1 MKRYRIRRS
10 RHSSLRR
17 QGVAVRRVRGGR
29 SFPQIRRPSS
39 RTGFGSETPHDPR
52 SASPPSGPAE
62 PLLIL
67 DAQAR
72 VQLWSRSAARRFHL
86 SAQEAVGNPISA
98 ILSAP
103 ERRLLS
109 RGLSHIRNAD
119 AGFVRLPAPVAS
131 TFFPELTLT
140 ALSSGNGDSA
150 RYALSLPAGE
160 VPAASSPDPFSERET
175 MEEALAR
182 AEREKEAILN
192 GLGDVFV
199 AFLDRNQRIR
209 WCNTAMAEKFNTTR
223 DALIGKPCYR
233 VVRQLNRPCH
243 DCAASHSLRSGR
255 FEEKEITLFDGRTFL
270 TRGNPVRNGAGE
282 IIGIVH
288 AGVEI
293 TSRKEAERQLQWELR
308 VNRAVAELSEGLLS
322 TDFSVADV
330 ARLILDHAKSLTE
343 SPHGFVAAADPDT
356 GNMISHTL
364 TDMLAGE
371 CRIPDA
377 GVVFSPGPDGRYP
390 GMWGHALNTM
400 SPFFVND
407 PNRRPA
413 RGGLPPG
420 HLPIERFLAV
430 PVAVADRPAGLI
442 GLANSNR
449 PYTDADLEATIQ
461 LGESYALAL
470 QRSQFERER
479 ADLLQQLQQSQKLEA
494 IGALAGGIA
503 HDFNNILFP
512 IIGYAEMALDDTAPD
527 HPHRQFLSQIL
538 KGASRAQD
546 LVMQILTF
554 SRQTEGERRPLR
566 VQAIL
571 KEVLKLIRSTLPT
584 TIEVRRQIAPDCGS
598 ILADPTQIH
607 SVVMNLIT
615 NAYHAMAENGGVLT
629 VALENRRI
637 TAAESRPGLREGRYV
652 LLTIADTGSGMGP
665 EVRTRAFDPYFT
677 TKGPGQGT
685 GLGLSVV
692 HGVVQSCH
700 GHIEMDTAPGRG
712 ATFRIYLPR
721 TDGGDGPYERSEA
734 PEPGGGE
741 HILVVD
747 DEAAITEMI
756 RRMLEGLGYVVTVR
770 NQSLKALDDFQAAPD
785 RFDLM
790 IVDMT
795 MPGLRGDQLTRRMRE
810 IRPDLPVILLSGFS
824 ELLTDERAEAL
835 GLSDCLKKPVLRSD
849 LSRSIR
855 KALARAAERPPRAG
869 GNGAVPA

>member
-10 RHSSLRR
+10 RQTLTRR
-17 QGVAVRRVRGGR
+17 RKGTARPIR
-29 SFPQIRRPSS
+29 SVRPSRRFETVNS
-39 RTGFGSETPHDPR
+39 AGVHGRFIETP
-52 SASPPSGPAE
+52 A
-62 PLLIL
+62 IL
-67 DAQAR
+67 DAGEDVA
-72 VQLWSRSAARRFHL
+72 
-86 SAQEAVGNPISA
+86 
-98 ILSAP
+98 
-103 ERRLLS
+103 ERR
-109 RGLSHIRNAD
+109 
-119 AGFVRLPAPVAS
+119 
-131 TFFPELTLT
+131 
-140 ALSSGNGDSA
+140 
-150 RYALSLPAGE
+150 SL
-160 VPAASSPDPFSERET
+160 
-175 MEEALAR
+175 EEALAR

-209 WCNTAMAEKFNTTR
+209 WCNAAMAETFNASR
-223 DALIGKPCYR
+223 EALVGRPCYQ
-233 VVRQLNRPCH
+233 VVRQFERPCP

-255 FEEKEITLFDGRTFL
+255 LEEREITLPDGRTFL
-270 TRGNPVRNGAGE
+270 SHGNPVRDPSGE
-282 IIGIVH
+282 IVGVVH
-288 AGVEI
+288 AGIEI

-308 VNRAVAELSEGLLS
+308 VNRAAAELSQGLLS
-322 TDFSVADV
+322 TDFSLVDV

-343 SPHGFVAAADPDT
+343 SEHGFVATVDPDT

-377 GVVFSPGPDGRYP
+377 GVVFPVGPDGRYS
-390 GMWGHALNTM
+390 GLWGHALNTM
-400 SPFFVND
+400 TPFFAND
-407 PNRRPA
+407 PNRHPA
-413 RGGLPPG
+413 RGGLPSG

-442 GLANSNR
+442 GLANSDR
-449 PYTDADLEATIQ
+449 PYTDADLEAVIQ
-461 LGESYALAL
+461 LGELYALAL
-470 QRSQFERER
+470 QRGHFERER

-538 KGASRAQD
+538 KGANRAQD

-554 SRQTEGERRPLR
+554 SRQTAGERQPMR
-566 VQAIL
+566 VQTIL
-571 KEVLKLIRSTLPT
+571 KEVLKLIRSTLPA
-584 TIEVRRQIAPDCGS
+584 TIEVRRKIDPDSGS
-598 ILADPTQIH
+598 VLADPTQIH

-615 NAYHAMAENGGVLT
+615 NAYHAMAENGGALT
-629 VALENRRI
+629 VALENRRV
-637 TAAESRPGLREGRYV
+637 TAAEARPGLREGRYV
-652 LLTIADTGSGMGP
+652 LLTIADTGSGMTP
-665 EVRTRAFDPYFT
+665 EVRDRAFDPYYT

-692 HGVVQSCH
+692 HGVVQSCN
-700 GHIEMDTAPGRG
+700 GHIEMDTAPDRG

-721 TDGGDGPYERSEA
+721 TDAGNELNERFEA

-756 RRMLEGLGYVVTVR
+756 RRMLEGLGYAVTVR
-770 NQSLKALDDFQAAPD
+770 NQSPAALDDFQAAPE
-785 RFDLM
+785 RYDLM

-824 ELLTDERAEAL
+824 ELLTQERAEAL

-855 KALARAAERPPRAG
+855 KALNDRGRRRATRARMAR
-869 GNGAVPA
+869 

>member
-1 MKRYRIRRS
+1 LGS
-10 RHSSLRR
+10 DL
-17 QGVAVRRVRGGR
+17 
-29 SFPQIRRPSS
+29 PSA
-39 RTGFGSETPHDPR
+39 PHF
-52 SASPPSGPAE
+52 SGQAG
-62 PLLIL
+62 PLVIL

-72 VQLWSRSAARRFHL
+72 VRLWSRSAARRFNL
-86 SAQEAVGNPISA
+86 SAQEAVGTPISA
-98 ILSAP
+98 ILSEP
-103 ERRLLS
+103 DRRLLR
-109 RGLSHIRNAD
+109 RGLSLLRNPD
-119 AGFVRLPAPVAS
+119 AGFVRLPAPDAS

-140 ALSSGNGDSA
+140 ALSSGNGDSG
-150 RYALSLPAGE
+150 RYALTLPAKK
-160 VPAASSPDPFSERET
+160 VPAASSRHPRAERET
-175 MEEALAR
+175 MEEALGR
-182 AEREKEAILN
+182 VEREKEAILN

-209 WCNTAMAEKFNTTR
+209 WCNNAMAEKFNTTR
-223 DALIGKPCYR
+223 EALIGKPCYR
-233 VVRQLNRPCH
+233 VVRQMNRPCF
-243 DCAASHSLRSGR
+243 DCGASHALRSGHLEDR
-255 FEEKEITLFDGRTFL
+255 EITLPDGRTFL
-270 TRGNPVRNGAGE
+270 SHGSPVRDASGE
-282 IIGIVH
+282 IIGVVH

-308 VNRAVAELSEGLLS
+308 VNRAAAELSEGILS
-322 TDFSVADV
+322 TDFSVVDV
-330 ARLILDHAKSLTE
+330 ARLTLDHAKSLTE
-343 SPHGFVAAADPDT
+343 SHHGFVATVDPDT

-377 GVVFSPGPDGRYP
+377 GVVFPVGPDGRYP
-390 GMWGHALNTM
+390 GLWGHALNTM
-400 SPFFVND
+400 VPFFANA
-407 PNRRPA
+407 PNRHPA
-413 RGGLPPG
+413 RGGIPSG
-420 HLPIERFLAV
+420 HLPVERFLAV

-442 GLANSNR
+442 GLANSER
-449 PYTDADLEATIQ
+449 DYTGEDLEAVIQ
-461 LGESYALAL
+461 LGELYALAL
-470 QRSQFERER
+470 QRTQFERER
-479 ADLLQQLQQSQKLEA
+479 ANLLQQLQQSQKLEA

-584 TIEVRRQIAPDCGS
+584 TIEVRRRIASDCGS

-629 VALENRRI
+629 VALENGRVA
-637 TAAESRPGLREGRYV
+637 AAEARPGLREGAYV
-652 LLTIADTGSGMGP
+652 LLTIGDTGNGMPP
-665 EVRTRAFDPYFT
+665 EVRNRAFDPYYT

-692 HGVVQSCH
+692 HGVVQSCN
-700 GHIEMDTAPGRG
+700 GHIDLDTAPGRG
-712 ATFRIYLPR
+712 TTFRIYLPR
-721 TDGGDGPYERSEA
+721 TDGGDGLHERPEA
-734 PEPGGGE
+734 PELGGGE

-756 RRMLEGLGYVVTVR
+756 RRMLEGLGYTVTAR
-770 NQSLKALDDFQAAPD
+770 NHSLEALDEFQAAPN

-795 MPGLRGDQLTRRMRE
+795 MPGLRGDLLTRRMRE

-824 ELLTDERAEAL
+824 ELLTDERAQAL

-855 KALARAAERPPRAG
+855 RALARAAERPSRTG
-869 GNGAVPA
+869 